1 MDEVHIA
8 FVHRSSSF
16 TKTGITE
23 LLPEISGEETDY
35 GIIRYGARPNGTVR
49 IVHLVMPNLIMFKG
63 EPTRERGETEG
74 RDQFA
79 WRVPIDDFTHRSF
92 NASFV
97 AATGEAAERYR
108 ERMRQRQGPPEP
120 STNELA
126 RRVLRGEAHIDELG
140 DRPDLINIQDAV
152 AQAGQGAIP
161 DRDSE
166 RLGRSDVLIILLRK
180 IWQRELRALAEGGSL
195 KQWAQPRELAAA
207 FGV

>member
-1 MDEVHIA
+1 MKE
-8 FVHRSSSF
+8 S
-16 TKTGITE
+16 
-23 LLPEISGEETDY
+23 
-35 GIIRYGARPNGTVR
+35 
-49 IVHLVMPNLIMFKG
+49 
-63 EPTRERGETEG
+63 GETEG

-79 WRVPIDDFTHRSF
+79 WRMPIDDFAHRSF
-92 NASFV
+92 NVSFI

-161 DRDSE
+161 DRDNE

-180 IWQRELRALAEGGSL
+180 IWQRELRALAEGRPL